1 MSQSQNSILGEL
13 RPSKAIVKL
22 AVPATIALLA
32 KAVYRKP
39 PKCEHCLST

>member
-22 AVPATIALLA
+22 AVPATIAVLA
-32 KAVYRKP
+32 KAV
-39 PKCEHCLST
+39 